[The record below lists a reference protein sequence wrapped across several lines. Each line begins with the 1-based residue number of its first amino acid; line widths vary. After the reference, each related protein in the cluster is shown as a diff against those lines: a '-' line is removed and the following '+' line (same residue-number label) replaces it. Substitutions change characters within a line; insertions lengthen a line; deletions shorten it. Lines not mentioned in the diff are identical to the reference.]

1 MTMATIDGSELAKH
15 NTKTSCWIA
24 IHGTVWDV
32 TQFVPQHPGGASL
45 ILKLAG
51 QDATESY
58 EDFHSPELV
67 RKMLNPSARR
77 GTIDPAAVV
86 KKDPKPQLGTQQR
99 RSPHLGSM
107 ISVNDF
113 EKVAEATMTP
123 TAWAYVSSGADDEIS
138 IRGNAS
144 AYQRIM
150 LRARV
155 LRSVGTVD
163 CSTMILGH
171 KSSLPIYTSPVGL
184 ARLVHAS
191 GECAIAAAAGKEGV
205 IQVVNTVSSMPI
217 EAIMDARV
225 SNDQVIMWQLYAVR
239 KS

>member
-1 MTMATIDGSELAKH
+1 MATVDGSELAKH
-15 NTKTSCWIA
+15 NTKTSCWVA
-24 IHGTVWDV
+24 IRGTVWDV
-32 TQFVPQHPGGASL
+32 TDFVPQHPGGANL
-45 ILKLAG
+45 ILKAAG

-67 RKMLNPSARR
+67 GETLGPDAKK
-77 GTIDPAAVV
+77 GTIDPATIV
-86 KKDPKPQLGTQQR
+86 KKDPKSQPEKQQR
-99 RSPHLGSM
+99 QSPHLGSM

-138 IRGNAS
+138 TRENAS

-155 LRSVGTVD
+155 LRSVATVD
-163 CSTMILGH
+163 CSTTILGH
-171 KSSLPIYTSPVGL
+171 KSTLPIYTSPVGL
-184 ARLVHAS
+184 AKLVHPA

-205 IQVVNTVSSMPI
+205 IQIVNTVSSMPI

-225 SNDQVIMWQLYAVR
+225 TKDQVIMWQLYAV
-239 KS
+239 SMSG